1 MSTPL
6 IIFVGMLLVAVS
18 VAGWALVAS
27 HRRAVLLA
35 RATEPSVRPQA
46 RRLVLHGTEA
56 TRAQRLHQT
65 LAQLLPDWMLG
76 ETTAIRLVRA
86 GFNASFAPAVYFV
99 VRVGVAVVCAVAGVM
114 FAPRDP
120 ALVYAASVAAAVAFG
135 LMLPPYVLLRLER
148 ARQLEILRSVPDCL
162 DLLLVCVEAG
172 VSLDAA
178 ILRVG
183 HEMEQMHPELAKELL
198 VINRKGNAGIRRDE
212 ALHGLY
218 ERTGVEE
225 LRALSSTMIQS
236 ERWGSSI
243 GRVLRVYSET
253 LRRKRRQSAE
263 RRAATAATKMIFPM
277 VLCILPALFAVIG
290 GPMVIGL
297 GPIFDV
303 FGGR

>member
-6 IIFVGMLLVAVS
+6 IIFLSVLVVAAAVGSWAIVAN
-18 VAGWALVAS
+18 
-27 HRRAVLLA
+27 HRRAVLIA
-35 RATEPSVRPQA
+35 RATEQPDRSLPRP
-46 RRLVLHGTEA
+46 LVM
-56 TRAQRLHQT
+56 RAGESSIGERWHRT
-65 LAQLLPDWMLG
+65 LQQLLPEGMLG
-76 ETTAIRLVRA
+76 ETTAMRLVRA
-86 GFNASFAPAVYFV
+86 GHDSASAPAIYLLLRV
-99 VRVGVAVVCAVAGVM
+99 VSAVVFPVLTIIYVS
-114 FAPRDP
+114 RDSE
-120 ALVYAASVAAAVAFG
+120 ALYIASVACSIAFG
-135 LMLPPYVLLRLER
+135 LMLPPYVLLRTEM
-148 ARQLEILRSVPDCL
+148 ARKLRILRSVPDCL

-178 ILRVG
+178 VLRVG
-183 HEMEQMHPELAKELL
+183 HEMEHMHPELARELL
-198 VINRKGNAGIRRDE
+198 VINRKANAGMRRDD

-218 ERTGVEE
+218 DRTGVEE

-243 GRVLRVYSET
+243 GRVLRVYSES

-297 GPIFDV
+297 GPVFDV
-303 FGGR
+303 FGQ

>member
-1 MSTPL
+1 MTTPVTWFL
-6 IIFVGMLLVAVS
+6 LLLV
-18 VAGWALVAS
+18 VAAIAAAWALVAN
-27 HRRAVLLA
+27 HRHAVLIA
-35 RATEPSVRPQA
+35 RATEPTARVGGRRLLLRGREETRA
-46 RRLVLHGTEA
+46 RRLQ
-56 TRAQRLHQT
+56 RAFSV
-65 LAQLLPDWMLG
+65 LLPAWMTG
-76 ETTAIRLVRA
+76 ETAPMRLVRA
-86 GFNASFAPAVYFV
+86 GLDSPSAPAVYVTFRLV
-99 VRVGVAVVCAVAGVM
+99 ALVGSTVLAIL
-114 FAPRDP
+114 FAPRDSE
-120 ALVYAASVAAAVAFG
+120 LIYAASIAAAVAFG

-148 ARQLEILRSVPDCL
+148 RRQRAILRSVPDCL

-183 HEMEQMHPELAKELL
+183 HEMEQLHPELSRELL
-198 VINRKGNAGIRRDE
+198 VINRKSNAGVARDE
-212 ALHGLY
+212 VLHGLY
-218 ERTGVEE
+218 DRTGVEE
-225 LRALSSTMIQS
+225 LRALASTMIQS